1 MNRFRLVS
9 CLAVLLA
16 GMLASAAHGDSQTEQ
31 GAKPSPPVIPQ
42 QKPAANST
50 PVDPTRE
57 AELLTFV
64 REHHAELADLLAQLK
79 PQDVAK
85 YQAALTDLDR
95 DFKRLD
101 QLRQRSSANY
111 ENELNLWKSRSRVR
125 LLAARL
131 SMTGDAAV
139 REELK
144 AALRDLRQQELAAL
158 DREMTGLKASIGKQQ
173 QKLEKLGRQHTKL
186 ESGGDRWVE
195 QQLTA
200 LEQAQK
206 SKADKPVK
214 GGKAK
219 PQPAA
224 KKPAVPVEK

>member
-1 MNRFRLVS
+1 MNLFRFLTIV
-9 CLAVLLA
+9 AALLA
-16 GMLASAAHGDSQTEQ
+16 GTLDSAAHGDSQTEQ

-42 QKPAANST
+42 QKPAKNSA

-131 SMTGDAAV
+131 SMTGDPAL

-144 AALRDLRQQELAAL
+144 AALRNLRQQEMASL
-158 DREMTGLKASIGKQQ
+158 DR
-173 QKLEKLGRQHTKL
+173 
-186 ESGGDRWVE
+186 
-195 QQLTA
+195 
-200 LEQAQK
+200 
-206 SKADKPVK
+206 
-214 GGKAK
+214 
-219 PQPAA
+219 
-224 KKPAVPVEK
+224 

>member
-1 MNRFRLVS
+1 VVRGEPQKEKTAEKS
-9 CLAVLLA
+9 PAAVKN
-16 GMLASAAHGDSQTEQ
+16 D
-31 GAKPSPPVIPQ
+31 
-42 QKPAANST
+42 KPAAKT
-50 PVDPTRE
+50 PVVDSARE
-57 AELLTFV
+57 AELLTFL

-79 PQDVAK
+79 PQDIAK
-85 YQAALTDLDR
+85 YQAALADLDR

-101 QLRQRSSANY
+101 QLRKRSSINY

-131 SMTGDAAV
+131 SMSGDAAL

-158 DREMTGLKASIGKQQ
+158 DREMTGLKASLEKQQ
-173 QKLEKLGRQHTKL
+173 QKLDKLERQHAKL
-186 ESGGDRWVE
+186 QSGGDQWVE

-214 GGKAK
+214 AGKAK
-219 PQPAA
+219 QKPPAET
-224 KKPAVPVEK
+224 KAVPAEK